1 MSKADGPRVRQLI
14 TDYAADARVV
24 ALATAAPSAA
34 PHRRRHIGVSYQPRS
49 LPAAGKER
57 G

>member
-24 ALATAAPSAA
+24 ALRNRPFPPEETT
-34 PHRRRHIGVSYQPRS
+34 
-49 LPAAGKER
+49 
-57 G
+57 